1 MGVGGTLQFRANEGN
16 KREKEEEG
24 ELEDGE
30 AAAVPER
37 VVIEGGG
44 GRTLTETVSVV

>member
-16 KREKEEEG
+16 KREREED
-24 ELEDGE
+24 ELGDG
-30 AAAVPER
+30 AAALPSE

-44 GRTLTETVSVV
+44 RRMPTETVSVV